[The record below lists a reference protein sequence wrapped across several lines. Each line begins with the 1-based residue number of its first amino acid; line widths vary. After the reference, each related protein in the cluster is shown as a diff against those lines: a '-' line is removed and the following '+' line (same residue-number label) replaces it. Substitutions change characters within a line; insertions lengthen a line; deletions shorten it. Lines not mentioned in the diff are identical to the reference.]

1 MYVSWLVYLTYL
13 STLVN
18 VEGCCGASTTS
29 PRVALAI
36 IDSSSRY
43 APGQIEANLKP
54 ALGSSFI

>member
-1 MYVSWLVYLTYL
+1 MLKVVVGHI
-13 STLVN
+13 ST
-18 VEGCCGASTTS
+18 TTS

-43 APGQIEANLKP
+43 APGQFEANLKP